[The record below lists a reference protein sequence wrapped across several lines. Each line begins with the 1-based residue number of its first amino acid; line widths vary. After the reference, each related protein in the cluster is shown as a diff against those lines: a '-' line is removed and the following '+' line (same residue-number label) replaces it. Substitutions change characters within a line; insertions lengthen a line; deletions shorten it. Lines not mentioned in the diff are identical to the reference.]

1 MILRFATRPP
11 RSDIHV
17 DIVESGSFEARN
29 QAIFF
34 LQEHRF
40 TVEPGLIEAA
50 MTRLSRLMEPKEE
63 EQAEAA
69 EFAKHYLLDYECR
82 TTEVTA

>member
-1 MILRFATRPP
+1 
-11 RSDIHV
+11 
-17 DIVESGSFEARN
+17 
-29 QAIFF
+29 
-34 LQEHRF
+34 
-40 TVEPGLIEAA
+40 